1 MIMSGRKN
9 VKKEN
14 IRKNNKLKMG
24 IVVVFFIIIVIIG
37 GIYIYKM
44 QQESSPSEG
53 VWGDAP
59 DFTLKTIEGND
70 FTLSEHVG
78 KVIVLDFMA
87 SWCGWCVPQ
96 MEELEKVLEEM
107 GNEIIIV
114 SVDVQ
119 IGETRED
126 LEVVFGDYLDKW
138 TFVLD
143 NYEQNVGNKY
153 QVSGIP
159 KLVIIDKDGN
169 IYYSDSGLT
178 QSENL
183 IKEINRANK

>member
-1 MIMSGRKN
+1 MIMSGKRN

-14 IRKNNKLKMG
+14 IRKNNKLKMS

-37 GIYIYKM
+37 VIYVYLVS
-44 QQESSPSEG
+44 QESSPSER

-70 FTLSEHVG
+70 FTLSEHIG
-78 KVIVLDFMA
+78 KVIVLDFMT

-96 MEELEKVLEEM
+96 MGELEKVLEEK
-107 GNEIIIV
+107 GDEIIIV

-119 IGETRED
+119 IGETRDD

-143 NYEQNVGNKY
+143 DYEQNVGTNY
-153 QVSGIP
+153 QVSSIP
-159 KLVIIDKDGN
+159 KLVIIDKEGN

-183 IKEINRANK
+183 IKEINGANK

>member
-1 MIMSGRKN
+1 MNGKRN

-37 GIYIYKM
+37 GIYFYNM
-44 QQESSPSEG
+44 SQESSPSEG
-53 VWGDAP
+53 EWGDAP

-70 FTLSEHVG
+70 FTLSEHIG
-78 KVIVLDFMA
+78 KVIVLDFMT

-96 MEELEKVLEEM
+96 MGELWEVLEEI

-119 IGETRED
+119 IGETRDD
-126 LEVVFGDYLDKW
+126 LEEVFGDYLNKW

-143 NYEQNVGNKY
+143 NNEQKVGNKY

-159 KLVIIDKDGN
+159 KLVIIDKEGN